1 MSPSIYNYE
10 QWLLEKT
17 SNSQQDN
24 RIQHESPEL
33 SLSISEI
40 KPIPDWIQNNAKWWT
55 DGQIDDNAFVGGI
68 QFMIKEEI
76 IQIQEISQSITGGS
90 QEIPAWI
97 KNNADWWS
105 QGLISDDDFLKG
117 IDFMVENGITM
128 FN

>member
-1 MSPSIYNYE
+1 MYHSIYNYE

-24 RIQHESPEL
+24 QIQHESPES
-33 SLSISEI
+33 SLSTSEI
-40 KPIPDWIQNNAKWWT
+40 KSIPDWIQNNAKWWA

-68 QFMIKEEI
+68 QFLIKEEI
-76 IQIQEISQSITGGS
+76 IQIQETSQSITGDS
-90 QEIPAWI
+90 QEIPEWI

-117 IDFMVENGITM
+117 IDFMVENGIIIV
-128 FN
+128 